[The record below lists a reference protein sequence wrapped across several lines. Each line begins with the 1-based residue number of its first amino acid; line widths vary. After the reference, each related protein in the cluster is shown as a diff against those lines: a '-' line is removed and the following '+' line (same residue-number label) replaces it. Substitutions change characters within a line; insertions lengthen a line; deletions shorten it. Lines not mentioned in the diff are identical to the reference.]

1 MTNKSFVKIAAFSIA
16 ISIVFGAFG
25 AHALKEHFSSYYM
38 DVWNKGIFYQ
48 IINSLGIIALILLE
62 KSEFVKKVKVWGG
75 KKSNLNMLFSEDIN
89 LLLNIRTKRNLNA
102 KILFN
107 EPIIAPV
114 KEDQVIGK
122 LILFNDKEE
131 IMDFNLISG
140 EKIERNNIFGRT
152 IQKIGYLIN

>member
-1 MTNKSFVKIAAFSIA
+1 M
-16 ISIVFGAFG
+16 
-25 AHALKEHFSSYYM
+25 
-38 DVWNKGIFYQ
+38 
-48 IINSLGIIALILLE
+48 
-62 KSEFVKKVKVWGG
+62 VKK
-75 KKSNLNMLFSEDIN
+75 NYLNMIISEDIN

-114 KEDQVIGK
+114 KKDQVIGK

-131 IMDFNLISG
+131 IMNSNLISG
-140 EKIERNNIFGRT
+140 ENIKRNNIFGRT

>member
-1 MTNKSFVKIAAFSIA
+1 MIVSYTKKNIRL
-16 ISIVFGAFG
+16 ISIVSVI
-25 AHALKEHFSSYYM
+25 SSRDNRKM
-38 DVWNKGIFYQ
+38 EMQKL
-48 IINSLGIIALILLE
+48 INYGQ
-62 KSEFVKKVKVWGG
+62 KSFREYKLFTNGDIVKKVKVWEGN
-75 KKSNLNMLFSEDIN
+75 KSNLNMLISEDIN

-131 IMDFNLISG
+131 IMDSNLISG

>member
-1 MTNKSFVKIAAFSIA
+1 M
-16 ISIVFGAFG
+16 
-25 AHALKEHFSSYYM
+25 
-38 DVWNKGIFYQ
+38 
-48 IINSLGIIALILLE
+48 LI
-62 KSEFVKKVKVWGG
+62 
-75 KKSNLNMLFSEDIN
+75 SEDIN

-114 KEDQVIGK
+114 EEDQVIGK

-140 EKIERNNIFGRT
+140 EKIERSNIFGRT
-152 IQKIGYLIN
+152 IQKIRYLIN